1 MYVPRAFLETD
12 PDRLAQL
19 IRAHGFGELV
29 TVQAGAPSVSHLPFL
44 YEPDEGPRGTLYAH
58 VARANDHWRQGD
70 TRALAIFTGPHHYI
84 SPTWY
89 AEAGTVPTWNY
100 VAVHVRGALQWLDDD
115 AARRDVV
122 TRMVAFY
129 EAGQPEPWTAD
140 LDAPE
145 LQPELRG
152 IVPLRI
158 AVESIEGKW
167 KLNQHHSL
175 ERRRRTAR
183 ALRALPSENAQA
195 VAALMEASLAHG
207 SHDANRS

>member
-1 MYVPRAFLETD
+1 
-12 PDRLAQL
+12 
-19 IRAHGFGELV
+19 
-29 TVQAGAPSVSHLPFL
+29 
-44 YEPDEGPRGTLYAH
+44 
-58 VARANDHWRQGD
+58 
-70 TRALAIFTGPHHYI
+70 
-84 SPTWY
+84 
-89 AEAGTVPTWNY
+89 
-100 VAVHVRGALQWLDDD
+100 
-115 AARRDVV
+115 
-122 TRMVAFY
+122 MVAFY